1 MELLPLINYGT
12 PVLLLGLIVL
22 YARMS
27 SRMDDIRE
35 DVRDIKL
42 NKPWS
47 DTCVKTQEGF
57 DRRISRIETVL
68 NGSLK

>member
-1 MELLPLINYGT
+1 MEILPLIGYGT

-27 SRMDDIRE
+27 SQMDDIRE
-35 DVRDIKL
+35 DVRDIKK

-47 DTCVKTQEGF
+47 DTCLKVQEGF
-57 DRRISRIETVL
+57 DRRLSRIETHL
-68 NGSLK
+68 NGNLK

>member
-1 MELLPLINYGT
+1 MELLPMISYGT

-27 SRMDDIRE
+27 SQMDDIRE
-35 DVRDIKL
+35 DVRDMKR

-47 DTCVKTQEGF
+47 DTCLKTQEGF
-57 DRRISRIETVL
+57 DRRILRIETFL
-68 NGSLK
+68 NGNLK